1 VDRKTGTTD
10 AGYSV
15 SAARSGAGADATL
28 GAATRRDASTFTDD
42 GGCFDQRDPPTKLV
56 SISVHS

>member
-42 GGCFDQRDPPTKLV
+42 GGCFDQRDPPTKL
-56 SISVHS
+56 